1 MNKSSRIWRI
11 TGLLSAVST
20 LLLILGFLYAV
31 YDMTVPANQASKAKP
46 ETGVQMSVA
55 AAAPYDLTAIGDS
68 LAKGTGDDTG
78 KGFARRTVELL
89 TKKDKESQLINNLG
103 INGLTTK
110 ALLPM
115 LDESGVQY
123 GLKQAGII
131 ILSIGGN
138 DLFAGA
144 HGYKNSGEL
153 PSAAEMDAAVAAS
166 GENFKQIVKKL
177 REINPDA
184 QLVYVGLYNPF
195 ADLKDM
201 REAGDRAVAHWNTN
215 VLDTMNQYQGTIV
228 VPTYDLFTNNLDRY
242 LSGDH
247 FHPNGEGYQMIAERI
262 VQSIALN

>member
-1 MNKSSRIWRI
+1 MNKSSRIWRV
-11 TGLLSAVST
+11 TGLISAVST
-20 LLLILGFLYAV
+20 LLLIVGFIFAV
-31 YDMTVPANQASKAKP
+31 YDMTVPASQASKAKP
-46 ETGVQMSVA
+46 GDGAQLSVTA
-55 AAAPYDLTAIGDS
+55 ASPYDITAIGDS

-78 KGFARRTVELL
+78 NGFSRKTVQLL
-89 TKKDKESQLINNLG
+89 TKQGKESKLVNNLG

-144 HGYKNSGEL
+144 QSYQNSGEL
-153 PSAAEMDAAVAAS
+153 PTEAEMDAAVKTS
-166 GENFKQIVKKL
+166 GENFKKIVSKLKK
-177 REINPDA
+177 INPDA

-195 ADLKDM
+195 ADLKDVK
-201 REAGDRAVAHWNTN
+201 EAGDRAVANWNLN
-215 VLDTMNQYQGTIV
+215 VLDTMNQYPGTIV
-228 VPTYDLFTNNLDRY
+228 IPTYDLFTSNLGRY

-247 FHPNGEGYQMIAERI
+247 FHPNSDGYQMIADRI
-262 VQSIALN
+262 VQSIALK

>member
-1 MNKSSRIWRI
+1 MNKSSRIWLV

-20 LLLILGFLYAV
+20 LLLIVGFIYAV
-31 YDMTVPANQASKAKP
+31 YDMTVPASEASKAKP
-46 ETGVQMSVA
+46 DSGVQMSVT
-55 AAAPYDLTAIGDS
+55 AAPFDITAIGDS

-78 KGFARRTVELL
+78 NGFARRTVQLL
-89 TKKDKESQLINNLG
+89 TKQGKSSKLVNNLG

-110 ALLPM
+110 ALLPT
-115 LDESGVQY
+115 LDEPGVQY

-144 HGYKNSGEL
+144 QSYQSSGEL
-153 PSAAEMDAAVAAS
+153 PTEAEMNAAVKTS
-166 GENFKQIVKKL
+166 GENFKKIVSKL
-177 REINPDA
+177 KQINPDA

-195 ADLKDM
+195 ADLKDVK
-201 REAGDRAVAHWNTN
+201 EAGDQAVANWNLN
-215 VLDTMNQYQGTIV
+215 VLDTMNQYSGTIV
-228 VPTYDLFTNNLDRY
+228 IPTYDLFTSNLDRY

-247 FHPNGEGYQMIAERI
+247 FHPNGDGYQRIAERI